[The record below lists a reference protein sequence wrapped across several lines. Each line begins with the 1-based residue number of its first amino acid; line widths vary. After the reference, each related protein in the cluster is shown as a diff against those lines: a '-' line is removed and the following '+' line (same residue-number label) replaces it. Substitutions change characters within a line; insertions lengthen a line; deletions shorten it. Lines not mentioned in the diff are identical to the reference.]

1 MFVHLVGERAMLD
14 PDAKRDLSAYH
25 ITKDLIKEND
35 NDIQNAKITVK
46 ITFKRSIAVD
56 TVNTFLPS
64 VILILLSYMTV
75 FFKLPKFFNTAIT
88 VNLSVMLT
96 MTYLLISVL
105 KKLPPTPYIKWIEYW
120 LIFAQMVP
128 FIKAVLIT
136 SIQWLMENAE
146 ENQTARRQEGKH
158 DDLVLI
164 KGKLVWVRK
173 MQYQLFPILP
183 PDGTWGDEPKG
194 ENERAPFAQGTSTHW
209 YQ

>member
-1 MFVHLVGERAMLD
+1 MFVDLVTERVMLD
-14 PDAKRDLSAYH
+14 HNAKMDFSAYH
-25 ITKDLIKEND
+25 ITKDLVKEND
-35 NDIQNAKITVK
+35 NTIQNARITVK

-64 VILILLSYMTV
+64 FILILLSYITA

-96 MTYLLISVL
+96 TTYLLISVL

-136 SIQWLMENAE
+136 SIQWLMENTE
-146 ENQTARRQEGKH
+146 ENQNEIKKEGKH
-158 DDLVLI
+158 EDLVLI
-164 KGKLVWVRK
+164 KGKFVWVSK
-173 MQYQLFPILP
+173 TI
-183 PDGTWGDEPKG
+183 
-194 ENERAPFAQGTSTHW
+194 S
-209 YQ
+209 